1 MKKIISCTL
10 AASVAGT
17 SLATINP
24 KDVQAIENNLDLSNS
39 INDDLVNVEIEN
51 TEEIIEGESDNKEDI
66 EDSEL
71 KDDEVNESELPK
83 EEIIEDNTEE
93 KQEESGEK
101 NEDKTSEEED
111 LVQDDPN
118 KNDDNENGEVADE
131 IEDNSEEIVEEDY
144 ILDEIKENID
154 DSEIKVVGKLEL
166 DLNFA
171 MPLVNSDD
179 LDILVKLQRGS
190 NTIGIIDLSKGVVE
204 IASKEDEDLSEKA
217 ETKNSKLKSKKSG
230 NNEEGKLESGITYKI
245 DKYNYQRKTLND
257 DESIYYVKVTFEGLE
272 RDIYSIDVSGSG
284 YRETKVDNIEI
295 MDYSK
300 RVKLG
305 NSLSQTG
312 YNTAFLAGDI
322 NGDSIIDM
330 EDYQLVFDKIGI
342 KNTKTDLKKYDLN
355 RDGKIDV
362 ADLSVVYENIGKNQ
376 EEAKV
381 ENTDKIIDINEI
393 KLETNAELNGST
405 LNDILL
411 NNNSVVKLGM
421 KDGENPS
428 EENPLTIFLDLSS
441 SKRRSKEDG
450 IEMEQ
455 IVIKSPENESDDGAG
470 P

>member
-39 INDDLVNVEIEN
+39 IKDDLVNVEIEN
-51 TEEIIEGESDNKEDI
+51 TEEIIESESDNKEDI

-131 IEDNSEEIVEEDY
+131 IEDNSEEIVEEDD

-217 ETKNSKLKSKKSG
+217 ETKNSKLKSKKSV

-245 DKYNYQRKTLND
+245 DKYNYQRKPLND
-257 DESIYYVKVTFEGLE
+257 DESIYYIKVTFEGLE

-455 IVIKSPENESDDGAG
+455 IVIKSPENESDDGD
-470 P
+470 